1 MLVKRGE
8 GRMRFTRRLRRTSLT
23 LAILLVLA
31 FNGCQLFS
39 PLHPPSW
46 IIGTW
51 ADVGLN
57 TDWIFTSDNAVWSMG
72 TTTFDFK
79 QMRSTGVQVSDTETS
94 TSYTV
99 SMGSGGVSQ
108 NYTFEKGDG
117 TFITWVDMGT
127 QLFKQ

>member
-1 MLVKRGE
+1 
-8 GRMRFTRRLRRTSLT
+8 MRFGKGLRRTSLL
-23 LAILLVLA
+23 LAVLLVLV
-31 FNGCQLFS
+31 FEGCQLLS
-39 PLHPPSW
+39 PLQPPSW

-57 TDWIFTSDNAVWSMG
+57 TDWTFTSDNAVWSTG

-94 TSYTV
+94 TTYTV

-108 NYTFEKGDG
+108 NYTFENGDG
-117 TFITWVDMGT
+117 TFITWGDMGT